1 MEQIFTDHPGTLVFG
16 HRGLPRQEKENT
28 IISFQAAI
36 LVGVDGIELDV
47 HLTKDNQLVV
57 IHDFNTIRTTGIDC
71 EIESHT
77 LAEIQQVDFQIPTL
91 SQVFDAFN
99 NQILYDIE
107 IKEKLKPNPLLSSLL
122 AEEIRKRK
130 LQDNVMVSSFNPLSL
145 RVFHRYYKQ
154 IPLAPIYDIDE
165 SVPKLFQKGFG
176 RIAVKYSALKPGNHV
191 YENSYSRFKDK
202 TLFSV
207 WCIDTKEEYLH
218 LLKRQTRI
226 VISNKADVLLKN

>member
-1 MEQIFTDHPGTLVFG
+1 MEQIFTEHPGTLVFG
-16 HRGLPRQEKENT
+16 HRGLPKKEKENT
-28 IISFQAAI
+28 IISFQAAM
-36 LVGVDGIELDV
+36 LAGVDGIELDV

-77 LAEIQQVDFQIPTL
+77 LEQIQQVDFQIPTL

-99 NQILYDIE
+99 TKILYDIE

-122 AEEIRKRK
+122 AEEIRKRR
-130 LQDNVMVSSFNPLSL
+130 LENNVMVSSFNPLSL
-145 RVFHRYYKQ
+145 RVFHRYCKE
-154 IPLAPIYDIDE
+154 IPLAPIYDIDDA
-165 SVPKLFQKGFG
+165 VPKIFQKGFG
-176 RIAVKYSALKPGNHV
+176 RIAVKYSALKPGKNV

-207 WCIDTKEEYLH
+207 WCIDTKEEYLQ
-218 LLKRQTRI
+218 LVKRQTRI
-226 VISNKADVLLKN
+226 VISNKADELLRN